1 MTRFALHRA
10 VLIAGLGSLLL
21 AGSIRL
27 DAQNNGQK
35 TSEQPTFRAGANF
48 VRVDVYPTIKGAA
61 VRDLTQPDFDILE
74 DGVPQKIESF
84 EYVNVRGAGPEAEQH
99 EPNTVAEARQIAET
113 TKGRL
118 FVIFLDTY
126 FVDVAG
132 SHRLQRTL
140 VNFLHRILGPDD
152 MYAVMTPEMSAL
164 DISFARRT
172 DTIEGY
178 LSKYW
183 FWGQRD
189 RLFPTDPI
197 EQSYYQCFPDD
208 NMHPQFAGVAK
219 EMVLRR
225 RERQVLGALQD
236 LSVYLRGVREE
247 RKAVIT
253 MTGGWVLFRE
263 NPNLTRGGS
272 GESNLPRVGTTPDG
286 RLVSD
291 AHKYNEGYS
300 QHDCEVDRQH
310 LAMLDDFQ
318 FFHDMFDIAN
328 RSNVTFY
335 PVNALGLVAF
345 DKDLGEETVAG
356 EIQALGPAAHAGEDP
371 NTVLVNPLVTDRAMI
386 SQRSENLRALAENTD
401 GLAVVDTNDIDKGM
415 KRIVDD
421 LTSYYLL
428 GYTSTNGK
436 LDGRYRK
443 ISVRVKRPGVDV
455 RARRGYR
462 AATEKEVEEGRM
474 AQVKQID
481 SAPPTTMQV
490 ALNALGTAR
499 PGIPLHTSVSY
510 ATHGRNAAGPTKA
523 HLWALVELDT
533 VVLRQ
538 SDWAAGGVVE
548 ATLIGADGTAVASQ
562 SKDLPAGQG
571 AVAVD
576 MGEVDSP
583 DGEVNVRTRITPKNG
598 GLPYTDTIRLGK
610 VESPGRPILLRRGPS
625 TGINYVPTANP
636 QFQRTERVR
645 VDLPL
650 DAAQPP
656 VAEVLDRTG
665 KTLQVPVKTSVRTEN
680 GVVWASAEV
689 TLAPLAPGDY
699 LIRMKAETNG
709 TSQEVITGFRVV
721 P

>member
-1 MTRFALHRA
+1 MTRSALHRVA
-10 VLIAGLGSLLL
+10 LIAGLGSLLIS
-21 AGSIRL
+21 GSIRVG
-27 DAQNNGQK
+27 AQNKAQK
-35 TSEQPTFRAGANF
+35 NAQQPTFRAGANF

-61 VRDLTQPDFDILE
+61 VRDLTQTDFDILE

-84 EYVNVRGAGPEAEQH
+84 EYVNVRGAGSEAAEH
-99 EPNTVAEARQIAET
+99 EPNTMAEARQIAET

-126 FVDVAG
+126 FIDVAG

-140 VNFLHRILGPDD
+140 VNFLHSILGPDD

-189 RLFPTDPI
+189 RLFPTDPV
-197 EQSYYQCFPDD
+197 EQSYLQCFPED
-208 NMHPQFAGVAK
+208 NLHPNGVAR
-219 EMVLRR
+219 EMIQRR

-263 NPNLTRGGS
+263 NPHLTLGGS

-286 RLVSD
+286 RLSSD
-291 AHKYNEGYS
+291 AHKYTEGYS
-300 QHDCEVDRQH
+300 QHDCEIDRQR
-310 LAMLDDFQ
+310 LAALDNWQ
-318 FFHDMFDIAN
+318 FFHDMFDVAN

-335 PVNALGLVAF
+335 PVNALGLVAL
-345 DKDLGEETVAG
+345 DKPINDLPTLEG
-356 EIQALGPAAHAGEDP
+356 EIRALGPAAHVGEDP
-371 NTVLVNPLVTDRAMI
+371 NVYLNNPMVTDTALI
-386 SQRSENLRALAENTD
+386 SQRRDNLRALAENTD
-401 GLAVVDTNDIDKGM
+401 GLAVVETNDIDKGM

-436 LDGRYRK
+436 LDGKYRK

-462 AATEKEVEEGRM
+462 AATEKELEEGRM

-510 ATHGRNAAGPTKA
+510 ATSGGNAAGQTKT

-533 VVLRQ
+533 AVLRQ
-538 SDWAAGGVVE
+538 SDWAAGGMVE
-548 ATLIGADGTAVASQ
+548 ATLIGADGTAVASR

-576 MGEVDSP
+576 MGELDSP
-583 DGEVNVRTRITPKNG
+583 NGEVNVRTRITPKNG

-650 DAAQPP
+650 DATQPP

-665 KTLQVPVKTSVRTEN
+665 KTIQVPVKTSVRTEN
-680 GVVWASAEV
+680 GIAWASAEV

-699 LIRMKAETNG
+699 LIRIKAETNG
-709 TSQEVITGFRVV
+709 TSQEVITGFRLV

>member
-1 MTRFALHRA
+1 MTRIALHRVA
-10 VLIAGLGSLLL
+10 LIAGLGGLLI
-21 AGSIRL
+21 AGSIRV
-27 DAQNNGQK
+27 DAQSTAQNNAQ
-35 TSEQPTFRAGANF
+35 QPTFRAGANF

-61 VRDLTQPDFDILE
+61 VRDLTQTDFDILE

-126 FVDVAG
+126 FVDIAG

-140 VNFLHRILGPDD
+140 VNFLHRIVGPDD

-164 DISFARRT
+164 DLTFARRT
-172 DTIEGY
+172 ETIEGY

-189 RLFPTDPI
+189 QLFPTDPL
-197 EQSYYQCFPDD
+197 EQSYLQCFGNSDV
-208 NMHPQFAGVAK
+208 GK

-236 LSVYLRGVREE
+236 LAVYLRGVREE
-247 RKAVIT
+247 RKAVVT
-253 MTGGWVLFRE
+253 MTGGWILFRE
-263 NPNLTRGGS
+263 NPNLTRGGN
-272 GESNLPRVGTTPDG
+272 GDSNLPRVGTTPDG

-291 AHKYNEGYS
+291 AHKYTEGYS
-300 QHDCEVDRQH
+300 QHDCEIDRQR
-310 LAMLDDFQ
+310 LAMLDDWQ
-318 FFHDMFDIAN
+318 FFHDIFDVAN

-335 PVNALGLVAF
+335 PVNALGLVAW
-345 DKDLGEETVAG
+345 DKDIIDHPVEG
-356 EIQALGPAAHAGEDP
+356 EIQALGVKGMPTNDP
-371 NTVLVNPLVTDRAMI
+371 NLPINPLVINDA
-386 SQRSENLRALAENTD
+386 SVEQRSENLRALAENTD

-443 ISVRVKRPGVDV
+443 ITVRVKRPDVDV

-462 AATEKEVEEGRM
+462 AATQKEVEQGRM
-474 AQVKQID
+474 AEAKRID
-481 SAPPTTMQV
+481 SAPPTTLQV
-490 ALNALGTAR
+490 ALNALDMAR
-499 PGIPLHTSVSY
+499 PGIPLHTAVSY
-510 ATHGRNAAGPTKA
+510 AALASGTAESPKA
-523 HLWALVELDT
+523 HVWALAELDAS
-533 VVLRQ
+533 VARQ
-538 SDWAAGGVVE
+538 ADWLAGGTIE
-548 ATLIGADGTAVASQ
+548 ATLVGPDGRAVATQ
-562 SKDLPAGQG
+562 TVDLPAGER

-576 MGEVDSP
+576 MGTVDAP
-583 DGEVNVRTRITPKNG
+583 GGEVAVRTRVTPKNG
-598 GLPYTDTIRLGK
+598 GLPYSDTIRLGQ

-625 TGINYVPTANP
+625 TGIRYIPTANQ
-636 QFQRTERVR
+636 QFQRTERLR
-645 VDLPL
+645 VDLPVETT
-650 DAAQPP
+650 QPP
-656 VAEVLDRTG
+656 VADVLDRTG
-665 KTLQVPVKTSVRTEN
+665 KVLQVPVKTSVRTEN
-680 GVVWASAEV
+680 GVTWASAEV
-689 TLAPLAPGDY
+689 TLAPLAAGDY
-699 LIRMKAETNG
+699 LIRITATAGGKAHEVL
-709 TSQEVITGFRVV
+709 TSFRMV

>member
-1 MTRFALHRA
+1 MTRCALHRVA
-10 VLIAGLGSLLL
+10 LMAGLGGLLV
-21 AGSIRL
+21 AGSIRV
-27 DAQNNGQK
+27 DAQNNPQ
-35 TSEQPTFRAGANF
+35 QPTFRAGANF

-61 VRDLTQPDFDILE
+61 VRDLTQTDFDILE

-99 EPNTVAEARQIAET
+99 EPTSVAESRQIAET

-140 VNFLHRILGPDD
+140 VDFLHRILGPDD

-183 FWGQRD
+183 FWGQRGQ
-189 RLFPTDPI
+189 LYPTDPI
-197 EQSYYQCFPDD
+197 EQSYEQCFPKDQ
-208 NMHPQFAGVAK
+208 PQFAGVAK

-225 RERQVLGALQD
+225 RERQVLGALED
-236 LSVYLRGVREE
+236 LAVYLRGVREE

-286 RLVSD
+286 RLASD
-291 AHKYNEGYS
+291 SHKYTEGYS
-300 QHDCEVDRQH
+300 QHDCEIDRQR
-310 LAMLDDFQ
+310 LAMLDDWQ
-318 FFHDMFDIAN
+318 FFHDMFDVAN

-335 PVNALGLVAF
+335 PVNALGLVAW
-345 DKDLGEETVAG
+345 DKDINDEPVEGEVR
-356 EIQALGPAAHAGEDP
+356 ALGVMGMPSNDP
-371 NTVLVNPLVTDRAMI
+371 NLPINPLVVDKSMLT
-386 SQRSENLRALAENTD
+386 QRSENLRTLAENTD

-421 LTSYYLL
+421 LTSYYLI
-428 GYTSTNGK
+428 GYNSTNGK

-474 AQVKQID
+474 AEVKRID

-490 ALNALGTAR
+490 ALNALSTAR
-499 PGIPLHTSVSY
+499 PGHPAAHVGELRDARREHRRNDEGTPVG
-510 ATHGRNAAGPTKA
+510 AGRARHRRP
-523 HLWALVELDT
+523 
-533 VVLRQ
+533 
-538 SDWAAGGVVE
+538 E
-548 ATLIGADGTAVASQ
+548 A
-562 SKDLPAGQG
+562 
-571 AVAVD
+571 
-576 MGEVDSP
+576 E
-583 DGEVNVRTRITPKNG
+583 
-598 GLPYTDTIRLGK
+598 RLGG
-610 VESPGRPILLRRGPS
+610 GRHGGGHAHRG
-625 TGINYVPTANP
+625 
-636 QFQRTERVR
+636 
-645 VDLPL
+645 
-650 DAAQPP
+650 
-656 VAEVLDRTG
+656 
-665 KTLQVPVKTSVRTEN
+665 
-680 GVVWASAEV
+680 
-689 TLAPLAPGDY
+689 
-699 LIRMKAETNG
+699 
-709 TSQEVITGFRVV
+709 
-721 P
+721 